1 MRSRILFVVVCWM
14 FSAFAWVGT
23 PAAMAQTPLRPAVAP
38 ISSAVASPAVGQDVQ
53 LQLDAQP
60 ATATSKDPSTE
71 PSAPVQVKEQPPAVK
86 LDSPDEKKPAET
98 KVAETKVAAEPIEK
112 ADSAAKK
119 ETEKPAPTRLGSA
132 QLLPGHTKAWVSIP
146 NMMEL
151 EESFDKTQFGR
162 LAQDEAI
169 EPFIESLKSQ
179 FGDWANEKNVRLGV
193 KIENLDQI
201 YSGEICLAGVVP
213 SIAGQE
219 IERGSHGLVLLVD
232 VSGREEK
239 ATDVLAEV
247 NRRLVKQGADQTK
260 IEINGASVTRSTIEK
275 GKRLRASQ
283 TTLQTIYDGW
293 LLASDNE
300 KIFRD
305 IIFRLATTKPDAL
318 KPDALASQPAF
329 KSVMERTDF
338 APHGAHVKWF
348 LDPFGYIRLA
358 QALADDEKDSR
369 EHRDDWAKILQG
381 QGFDAI
387 KGAGGQVAFMA
398 GDREVFHR
406 TFIYAPQKNLTKEEQ
421 KRVFGL
427 FDFSNDSGKAV
438 APADWVPN
446 DISAFFI
453 GKWNFSSALENVGF
467 LYDAFLD
474 DPGAFERVMQDFK
487 NDPDMQLNIRKLVGQ
502 LDNEWTIM
510 SATSKPIEGSSE
522 RVAIAFK
529 LNKDADG
536 AFVLDSIRRAIGN
549 GRATEINLG
558 GETVIEVDS
567 ESEFEDDEIPDDIDI
582 FDDPLEDEDFGDEEM
597 DEEEVFTLF
606 DKKYFAIQHDHLI
619 VANHKDYMKLIL
631 ANKQKKKLSEMSDY
645 QRIDKELNEIV
656 DNKVFSSRQFGRL
669 DQALEANYELLRQG
683 KMEKSNTVLAKVLN
697 QFFKEHEQNPS
708 DGEKLEVKRL
718 DGTELPADYQKAI
731 APYLG
736 IMGWANEVE
745 DNGWRISGCVLKQ
758 AE

>member
-1 MRSRILFVVVCWM
+1 MRSRIFFVFACWM
-14 FSAFAWVGT
+14 GFALASAGT
-23 PAAMAQTPLRPAVAP
+23 FGSGAMAQSPLRPAAGKPAGTAAGTEKPLRPATTPATPTAP
-38 ISSAVASPAVGQDVQ
+38 ANQPESPA
-53 LQLDAQP
+53 
-60 ATATSKDPSTE
+60 
-71 PSAPVQVKEQPPAVK
+71 QVTIQPPAAK
-86 LDSPDEKKPAET
+86 LDAESQ
-98 KVAETKVAAEPIEK
+98 KAEPKEVKEAAPSEPSKAASSEK
-112 ADSAAKK
+112 SNVA
-119 ETEKPAPTRLGSA
+119 RLGSA

-146 NMMEL
+146 DLTDL
-151 EESFDKTQFGR
+151 EVSFDKTQFGQ
-162 LAQDEAI
+162 LAQDKVI
-169 EPFIESLKSQ
+169 EPFIDSLKDQ

-201 YSGEICLAGVVP
+201 CSGEICLAGVVP

-232 VSGREEK
+232 VRGREEK
-239 ATDVLAEV
+239 AREVLAEV
-247 NRRLVKQGADQTK
+247 NSRLVKQGAVQTK
-260 IEINGASVTRSTIEK
+260 VEINGASVTRSTIEK

-283 TTLQTIYDGW
+283 TTMQAIYDGW

-305 IIFRLATTKPDAL
+305 VMFRLATTKPDAL
-318 KPDALASQPAF
+318 KPDALAAQPAF
-329 KSVMERTDF
+329 KSVMERSDV
-338 APHGAHVKWF
+338 APHTAHVTWF

-369 EHRDDWAKILQG
+369 EHRDDWAKILQS

-387 KGAGGQVAFMA
+387 KGAGGQVGFMTQSH
-398 GDREVFHR
+398 ELLHR

-438 APADWVPN
+438 GPADWVPN
-446 DISAFFI
+446 DVSAFFV
-453 GKWNFSSALENVGF
+453 GKWNLSSALENVGF

-474 DPGAFERVMQDFK
+474 DPGAFERVLQDFK
-487 NDPDMQLNIRKLVGQ
+487 NDPDMQLNIRKLIGQ
-502 LDNEWTIM
+502 LDNEWTIL
-510 SATSKPIEGSSE
+510 SATAKPIEGSSE

-529 LNKDADG
+529 LISDAEED
-536 AFVLDSIRRAIGN
+536 FVLDSIRRAIGN
-549 GRATEINLG
+549 GRAVEINLG

-582 FDDPLEDEDFGDEEM
+582 FDDPLEGEDFGDEDL

-606 DKKYFAIQHDHLI
+606 DKKYFAIEHGHLI
-619 VANHKDYMKLIL
+619 VANHKDYMKKIL
-631 ANKQKKKLSEMSDY
+631 ADKQDKSLTEMSDY
-645 QRIDKELNEIV
+645 QRVEQALSEIV
-656 DNKVFSSRQFGRL
+656 DNQVISSRQFGRL

-697 QFFKEHEQNPS
+697 QIFKEHEQKPA
-708 DGEKLEVKRL
+708 DGKKLEVERL
-718 DGTELPADYQKAI
+718 DAKALPADYQKAV

-745 DNGWRISGCVLKQ
+745 EKGWRISGCILKR